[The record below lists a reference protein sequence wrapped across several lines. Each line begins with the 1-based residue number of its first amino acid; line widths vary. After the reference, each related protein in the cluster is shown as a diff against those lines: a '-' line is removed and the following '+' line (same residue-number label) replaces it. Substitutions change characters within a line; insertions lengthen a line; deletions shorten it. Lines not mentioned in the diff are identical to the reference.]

1 MLSLPFF
8 FTATGLRIRSDQLS
22 DNFSK
27 IFVKGRD
34 GRDFLGRGAT
44 TGRPLLSFH
53 ACQSL
58 RENFAART
66 SKTSNMTAVL
76 ISGARCCAAALLLS
90 ILVAGATL
98 AQEVRLH
105 YYWTDESF
113 PNCFFL
119 GPTRPTA
126 LGLGVA
132 TATDVPAPGS

>member
-27 IFVKGRD
+27 IFVKGETGEIFSRA
-34 GRDFLGRGAT
+34 LGDD
-44 TGRPLLSFH
+44 RPALLSFH

-90 ILVAGATL
+90 VLVAGATL
-98 AQEVRLH
+98 AQEV
-105 YYWTDESF
+105 
-113 PNCFFL
+113 
-119 GPTRPTA
+119 
-126 LGLGVA
+126 
-132 TATDVPAPGS
+132 